1 MLLMNLCGTDRA
13 AVEVQSK
20 RKGFEM
26 LSEDP
31 RSHGRGT
38 NAMSNQVLTIPPND
52 EMISLRPKQRLL
64 VSEDG
69 LANRIV

>member
-52 EMISLRPKQRLL
+52 EMMLRPKQRLL